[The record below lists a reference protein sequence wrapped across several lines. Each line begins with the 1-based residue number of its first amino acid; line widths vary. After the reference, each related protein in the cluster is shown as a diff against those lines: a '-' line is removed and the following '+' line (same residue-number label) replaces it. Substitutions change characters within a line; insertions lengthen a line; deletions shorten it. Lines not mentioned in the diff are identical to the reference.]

1 MRAYFN
7 GREVTL
13 RLNGKRVVF
22 HLGNAIL
29 DINNEL
35 ITADGLKFL
44 TADGNR
50 FLVKGG

>member
-7 GREVTL
+7 GQEVSL
-13 RLNGKRVVF
+13 KLNGKRVVF
-22 HLGNAIL
+22 YFGSL
-29 DINNEL
+29 DIDNEL

-44 TADGNR
+44 TTNGNR